1 MFLAGENPFQQEVR
15 EYPVDYGFP
24 SQKKNT
30 INIQIP
36 DGYIE
41 KVPSP
46 AVITMQDDLGFYIH
60 YKMARSQI
68 QISIINQVNKAIIP
82 SEYYSMLK
90 NYYQGMIDK
99 QNEKLF

>member
-41 KVPSP
+41 KVPIPRLLQCRMIWVHSLQN
-46 AVITMQDDLGFYIH
+46 VLE
-60 YKMARSQI
+60 ARF
-68 QISIINQVNKAIIP
+68 K
-82 SEYYSMLK
+82 YR
-90 NYYQGMIDK
+90 
-99 QNEKLF
+99 

>member
-1 MFLAGENPFQQEVR
+1 MMDA
-15 EYPVDYGFP
+15 
-24 SQKKNT
+24 
-30 INIQIP
+30 
-36 DGYIE
+36 IE
-41 KVPSP
+41 KVPIS
-46 AVITMQDDLGFYIH
+46 AVITMQDDLGSFTFITNVLG
-60 YKMARSQI
+60 SQI